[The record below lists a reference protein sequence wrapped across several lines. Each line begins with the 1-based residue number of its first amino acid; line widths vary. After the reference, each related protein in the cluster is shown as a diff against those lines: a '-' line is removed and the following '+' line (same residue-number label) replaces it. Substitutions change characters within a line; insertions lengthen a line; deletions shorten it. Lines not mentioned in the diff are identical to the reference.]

1 MHKKLEAELVSLAH
15 SVLQLKNDE
24 EIEVLYKKAQ
34 AIFEKLAIAN
44 FLSKQEEIENKSN
57 ADYQEEL
64 EIKEDELKEEVIDEN
79 NQNIDYELDRFGE
92 SSNYE
97 KMEFSIDEE
106 EIIFE
111 KEKSE
116 ENTSIQTSLEEE
128 FKDAISTTEAT
139 KIFEN
144 ITKENPIISEET
156 STKNRTLND
165 ALFKNNLQIGLND
178 RIAFVNQLFNGSQ
191 EDFNR
196 VISQLNT
203 FNSEEEAKNFLL
215 KFVKPDYDWSNKQEF
230 EERLLTLIERKFT

>member
-24 EIEVLYKKAQ
+24 EIAVLYKKAQ
-34 AIFEKLAIAN
+34 AIYEKLTIAK
-44 FLSKQEEIENKSN
+44 FLNEQEEIENSTSVEK
-57 ADYQEEL
+57 QENI
-64 EIKEDELKEEVIDEN
+64 EIKENKFNEEVVAET
-79 NQNIDYELDRFGE
+79 NQNIDSEIDML
-92 SSNYE
+92 SKTSNFE
-97 KMEFSIDEE
+97 HVEFSINEE
-106 EIIFE
+106 EIVFE
-111 KEKSE
+111 KEEVE
-116 ENTSIQTSLEEE
+116 EINSIQTSLEEE
-128 FKDAISTTEAT
+128 FKDAISSTEAT

-144 ITKENPIISEET
+144 VTKENPIISEET
-156 STKNRTLND
+156 SAKNRTLND

-230 EERLLTLIERKFT
+230 EERLLMLIERKFT

>member
-34 AIFEKLAIAN
+34 AIYEKLTIAK
-44 FLSKQEEIENKSN
+44 FLNEQEEIENNTSVEN
-57 ADYQEEL
+57 QENI
-64 EIKEDELKEEVIDEN
+64 EIKEDKFNEEAVAEMNQSIDSEVDMLSKTSNFEQVEFSLNEEEIVFEKEEV
-79 NQNIDYELDRFGE
+79 
-92 SSNYE
+92 
-97 KMEFSIDEE
+97 E
-106 EIIFE
+106 EI
-111 KEKSE
+111 
-116 ENTSIQTSLEEE
+116 NSIQTSLEEE
-128 FKDAISTTEAT
+128 FKDAISSTEAT

-144 ITKENPIISEET
+144 VTKENPIISEET
-156 STKNRTLND
+156 SAKNRTLND

-215 KFVKPDYDWSNKQEF
+215 KLVKPDYDWSNKQEF
-230 EERLLTLIERKFT
+230 EERLLMLIERKFT